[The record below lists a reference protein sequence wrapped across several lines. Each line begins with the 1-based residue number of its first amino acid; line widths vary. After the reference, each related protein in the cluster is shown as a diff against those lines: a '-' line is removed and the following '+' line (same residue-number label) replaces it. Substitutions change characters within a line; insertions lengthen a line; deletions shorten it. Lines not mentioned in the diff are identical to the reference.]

1 MAEAGRAG
9 RRKNTALTILVASSS
24 ALDQYIVNHP
34 EYFFTRS
41 PENALVHPDN
51 LYVLLG
57 HVKCA
62 AYELPF
68 EEGETYAQGVSTKEL
83 LDYLCEEHIL
93 NLTGGRYYWMA
104 EEFPAAVCRFVP

>member
-1 MAEAGRAG
+1 M
-9 RRKNTALTILVASSS
+9 TILVASSA
-24 ALDQYIVNHP
+24 ALDQYIVAHP
-34 EYFFTRS
+34 EYFFQRS
-41 PENALVHPDN
+41 PENALIQPDN
-51 LYVLLG
+51 LYILLG

-68 EEGETYAQGVSTKEL
+68 EEGESYAKGVSTKEL

-104 EEFPAAVCRFVP
+104 EEFPAADLSLQFGNK